1 MEEVSMDELIG
12 VIYSFQIDKIPSLDW
27 WTIEYFLETFSIMG
41 GDLLWEVE
49 ENLKIGRIM
58 SSFNSTLISLKHKVE
73 NPITFDDFGTISL
86 CNGIYKIVGK
96 IIA

>member
-12 VIYSFQIDKIPSLDW
+12 VIYSFQIDKIPSPDW

-58 SSFNSTLISLKHKVE
+58 SSFNSTLISHLPYQPSPYRLE
-73 NPITFDDFGTISL
+73 RLRP
-86 CNGIYKIVGK
+86 
-96 IIA
+96 